1 MHVEADDATRRRSG
15 LPIGRFFLLST
26 TIRLSE
32 ATMDR
37 FQALSRQT
45 GRSVADL
52 LDEAATALE
61 RDLFFSAFESRY
73 QTLRADLSA

>member
-1 MHVEADDATRRRSG
+1 
-15 LPIGRFFLLST
+15 
-26 TIRLSE
+26 
-32 ATMDR
+32 MDR